1 MYKVGIIHGD
11 GIGPEVVSACL
22 NVLEKI
28 PVKFEFISVDAG
40 YEYWK
45 KHNSNSLVPD
55 ETMEILKETDA
66 LLKGP
71 TTTPQGPDSPKSVAV
86 TIRQEFQLYANVRPF
101 KKREGVSAPVDKLDV
116 ILVRENTEG
125 LYKGLEFKLNE
136 DTAIGIRTITK
147 KGSERISRFAFELAR
162 KEKRKKVTAV
172 HKANIC
178 KETCGLFLN
187 ICKEVSKEY
196 PDIEFDDSHV
206 DATAM
211 WLIRRP
217 EWYDVLVTTNLFGDI
232 LSDELAALTGSIGLS
247 PGANIGDDYAMFEP
261 VHGSAPK
268 YKGQNKVNP
277 SATIL
282 SGAMML
288 KYLGEEKY
296 SKIIEKAVEDI
307 IKESKTVTYDLGGK
321 AKTSEMSDAIAKK
334 VEDYIKIQE

>member
-1 MYKVGIIHGD
+1 MYRIGIINGD
-11 GIGPEVVSACL
+11 GIGPEVISASI
-22 NVLEKI
+22 NVLEKL
-28 PVKFEFISVDAG
+28 PVDFEFISADAG
-40 YEYWK
+40 YDYWK
-45 KHNSNSLVPD
+45 EHGVDTLVPK
-55 ETMEILKETDA
+55 ETMEILKETDV

-86 TIRQEFQLYANVRPF
+86 TIRQEFQLYANLRPF
-101 KKREGVSAPVDKLDV
+101 KRREGVSAPVDYLDV

-125 LYKGLEFKLNE
+125 LYKGLEYKLNE
-136 DTAIGIRTITK
+136 DIAIGIRTITR
-147 KGSERISRFAFELAR
+147 KGSERIARFAFELAR

-187 ICKEVSKEY
+187 VCREIAKEY
-196 PDIEFDDSHV
+196 PEIGFDDSHI
-206 DATAM
+206 DATTM

-217 EWYDVLVTTNLFGDI
+217 DWYDVIVTTNLFGDI
-232 LSDELAALTGSIGLS
+232 LSDELAALTGSIGLA
-247 PGANIGDDYAMFEP
+247 PGANIGEDYAMFEP

-277 SATIL
+277 CATIL

-288 KYLGEEKY
+288 NYLGEEKY
-296 SKIIEKAVEDI
+296 SKIVEKAVEDV
-307 IKESKTVTYDLGGK
+307 IKEGKTITYDLGGK

-334 VEDYIKIQE
+334 IEFSLD